1 LYHRQ
6 AHRVLPQFSFFSGQP
21 LERAPRDPDHATVL
35 ADLDPELPGLPLD
48 APAGVPRST
57 AVGKP
62 RASRYPPMQSTKN
75 THIGEGPVRSPSGRV
90 RDHHRCRDHRIRR
103 RWFIAS
109 LGAAALT
116 LPRFATAQLP
126 IARLAFLVNQLP
138 HKNPPYWGSFVEVL
152 RERGWDEGRNIIFH
166 LRAAEG
172 NEERY
177 QQLAAELV
185 GLRPAVIIA
194 ANSQATQAAR
204 QLTNTIPIVMI
215 GPSDPLGAGFI
226 ASFARPGGNITGLTN
241 QLGDSAEKQLQTLKE
256 LRPGL
261 SRIALLWNP
270 DDAGSR
276 LAAKAQLAHANPLAP
291 RTRFP
296 PIFSPTKPRE
306 MRFGKLPARSGPIAR
321 APAFAAAL
329 LPLR

>member
-1 LYHRQ
+1 
-6 AHRVLPQFSFFSGQP
+6 
-21 LERAPRDPDHATVL
+21 
-35 ADLDPELPGLPLD
+35 
-48 APAGVPRST
+48 
-57 AVGKP
+57 
-62 RASRYPPMQSTKN
+62 M
-75 THIGEGPVRSPSGRV
+75 RSPSGRV

-109 LGAAALT
+109 LGVAALT

-126 IARLAFLVNQLP
+126 VRLAFLLNQLP
-138 HKNPPYWGSFVEVL
+138 PQNPPYWGAFVEVL
-152 RERGWDEGRNIIFH
+152 RGRSWDEGRNITFH

-172 NEERY
+172 SEERY

-204 QLTNTIPIVMI
+204 QLTNTIPIVVI

-226 ASFARPGGNITGLTN
+226 ASLARPGGNITGLTN

-276 LAAKAQLAHANPLAP
+276 LAAKAQLASGPQQGLTVRSIPIKVREDLDAALAALAANPPEGLLVHPTPILFVHREVIVAFALQQHLPSFSASTAMARDGLLAGMGPTLSRCGAALPISWIAFSKVPIRP
-291 RTRFP
+291 RCRSSSQPSSSSSSTSR
-296 PIFSPTKPRE
+296 PR
-306 MRFGKLPARSGPIAR
+306 ARSASMFR
-321 APAFAAAL
+321 
-329 LPLR
+329 R